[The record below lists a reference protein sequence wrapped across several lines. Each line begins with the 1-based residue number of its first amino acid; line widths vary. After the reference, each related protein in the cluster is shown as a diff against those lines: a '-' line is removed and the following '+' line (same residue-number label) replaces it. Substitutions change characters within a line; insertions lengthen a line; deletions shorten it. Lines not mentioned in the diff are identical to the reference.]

1 MTPEPHPIAVEV
13 GFAVARG
20 MIRILQAENA
30 RLASDLARAEYRLA
44 LIAAA
49 HPDEHAQ
56 PAVVV
61 AFPVDSAPRNHI

>member
-1 MTPEPHPIAVEV
+1 
-13 GFAVARG
+13 
-20 MIRILQAENA
+20 MIRILQTENA

-49 HPDEHAQ
+49 HLDEHAQ

-61 AFPVDSAPRNHI
+61 AFQEDRRC

>member
-1 MTPEPHPIAVEV
+1 MTPEPHPIAVAV
-13 GFAVARG
+13 GLDVACG
-20 MIRILQAENA
+20 MIRILQTENA

-49 HPDEHAQ
+49 HLDEHAQ

-61 AFPVDSAPRNHI
+61 AFQEDRRC